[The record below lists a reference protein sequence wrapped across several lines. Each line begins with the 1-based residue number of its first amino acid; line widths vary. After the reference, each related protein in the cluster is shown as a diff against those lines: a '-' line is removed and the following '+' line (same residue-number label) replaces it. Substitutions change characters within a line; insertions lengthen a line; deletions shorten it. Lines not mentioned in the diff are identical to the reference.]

1 MRKRSNPDS
10 EQNIKRIDTKQRA
23 KKQTHGF
30 QVHFVRGSSTGTRM
44 FSDAVYGGK
53 EQARKA
59 ARKYRREVMGDLP
72 PRTTLARSAS
82 AKARKAAEEKIQA
95 GHAEALTWMFVRRGA
110 ALRVGVPAF
119 DEARCKILRPCLDPM
134 RDSLRQKELQ
144 GVDFGVGRRKR
155 PAAFATIEPDKFL
168 PRFLRGIQVGDP
180 P

>member
-10 EQNIKRIDTKQRA
+10 EQNIKRIDTKPRA

-72 PRTTLARSAS
+72 PRTTLAAPKGKGAKFAKKAAPKKA
-82 AKARKAAEEKIQA
+82 AKA
-95 GHAEALTWMFVRRGA
+95 
-110 ALRVGVPAF
+110 
-119 DEARCKILRPCLDPM
+119 
-134 RDSLRQKELQ
+134 S
-144 GVDFGVGRRKR
+144 GRRR
-155 PAAFATIEPDKFL
+155 
-168 PRFLRGIQVGDP
+168 
-180 P
+180 

>member
-10 EQNIKRIDTKQRA
+10 EQNIKRIDTKQNA

-72 PRTTLARSAS
+72 PRTTLTQAARRRRS
-82 AKARKAAEEKIQA
+82 KQA
-95 GHAEALTWMFVRRGA
+95 
-110 ALRVGVPAF
+110 
-119 DEARCKILRPCLDPM
+119 
-134 RDSLRQKELQ
+134 
-144 GVDFGVGRRKR
+144 R
-155 PAAFATIEPDKFL
+155 PAKKPAAKRKP
-168 PRFLRGIQVGDP
+168 GP
-180 P
+180 PSRSR

>member
-10 EQNIKRIDTKQRA
+10 EQNIKRIDTKPRA

-72 PRTTLARSAS
+72 PRTTLASKSAKRRSAS
-82 AKARKAAEEKIQA
+82 KPAKKAVARKKSARPTK
-95 GHAEALTWMFVRRGA
+95 RR
-110 ALRVGVPAF
+110 R
-119 DEARCKILRPCLDPM
+119 
-134 RDSLRQKELQ
+134 
-144 GVDFGVGRRKR
+144 
-155 PAAFATIEPDKFL
+155 
-168 PRFLRGIQVGDP
+168 
-180 P
+180 

>member
-10 EQNIKRIDTKQRA
+10 EQNIKRIDTKPRA

-72 PRTTLARSAS
+72 PRTTLIRGKKDAS
-82 AKARKAAEEKIQA
+82 KKAAVKKSA
-95 GHAEALTWMFVRRGA
+95 G
-110 ALRVGVPAF
+110 
-119 DEARCKILRPCLDPM
+119 
-134 RDSLRQKELQ
+134 QKAK
-144 GVDFGVGRRKR
+144 G
-155 PAAFATIEPDKFL
+155 PH
-168 PRFLRGIQVGDP
+168 
-180 P
+180 

>member
-82 AKARKAAEEKIQA
+82 AKARKAAAAKK
-95 GHAEALTWMFVRRGA
+95 TGA
-110 ALRVGVPAF
+110 KKKAKPT
-119 DEARCKILRPCLDPM
+119 K
-134 RDSLRQKELQ
+134 
-144 GVDFGVGRRKR
+144 RKR
-155 PAAFATIEPDKFL
+155 
-168 PRFLRGIQVGDP
+168 
-180 P
+180 

>member
-10 EQNIKRIDTKQRA
+10 EQNIKRIDTKPRA

-72 PRTTLARSAS
+72 ARTTLTKKGAS
-82 AKARKAAEEKIQA
+82 KPGAKKAVAKKAATKKTAAKKARP
-95 GHAEALTWMFVRRGA
+95 ALVRR
-110 ALRVGVPAF
+110 
-119 DEARCKILRPCLDPM
+119 
-134 RDSLRQKELQ
+134 
-144 GVDFGVGRRKR
+144 
-155 PAAFATIEPDKFL
+155 
-168 PRFLRGIQVGDP
+168 
-180 P
+180 